1 MLANFLLVVSKR
13 GLAIIST
20 LFSCSRAES
29 SKSNNL
35 ELIEATC
42 KVAEAPATTGKF
54 TFKFC
59 TRPPF
64 LATSSI
70 LLSAENIPQRTP
82 SSCKFL
88 LLMVT
93 MRASMAICS
102 VGLSSSLIKANVFLM
117 EAVFSLIIKLLL
129 RSSK

>member
-35 ELIEATC
+35 ELMEATC
-42 KVAEAPATTGKF
+42 NVAEAPATTGKF
-54 TFKFC
+54 TFKSC
-59 TRPPF
+59 IRPLF
-64 LATSSI
+64 LATPSMR
-70 LLSAENIPQRTP
+70 LSAENIPQRTP

-93 MRASMAICS
+93 IRASMAICS
-102 VGLSSSLIKANVFLM
+102 VGLSNS
-117 EAVFSLIIKLLL
+117 
-129 RSSK
+129 